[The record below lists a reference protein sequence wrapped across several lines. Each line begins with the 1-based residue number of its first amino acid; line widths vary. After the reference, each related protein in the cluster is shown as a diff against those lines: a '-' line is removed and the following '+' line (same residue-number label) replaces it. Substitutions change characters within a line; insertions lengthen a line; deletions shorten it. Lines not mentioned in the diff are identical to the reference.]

1 MKRRVRR
8 EALLQKERDMQLRC
22 EVMRW
27 LLMVIYVLAI
37 TASVMLTLRNPDVSD
52 EEIIINEVCWV
63 VSAVCVVFALHF
75 FEKAAIG
82 RGVAIAHGYF
92 GKQYTMRVDGE
103 YLEFE
108 ILGDGTEEN
117 GAKGGETDGT

>member
-1 MKRRVRR
+1 MKGRTSR
-8 EALLQKERDMQLRC
+8 EALLRKERDMQLRC
-22 EVMRW
+22 EVMWW

-37 TASVMLTLRNPDVSD
+37 TASMMLTLRNPDVSV
-52 EEIIINEVCWV
+52 EEIIINAVCWA

-75 FEKAAIG
+75 FEEAAIR

-108 ILGDGTEEN
+108 VLDDGAEEN
-117 GAKGGETDGT
+117 GAKGGGTDGT